1 MSDGSHV
8 LFAGEEKARTGNRFV
23 LDAWPQAI
31 MDFKEQ
37 ETHFG
42 Q

>member
-8 LFAGEEKARTGNRFV
+8 HFAGEEKARRGKRFV
-23 LDAWPQAI
+23 LDAWRLAI
-31 MDFKEQ
+31 MDFEEQ